1 MLETIFSWL
10 LSAVGEGLQ
19 LFVNFFFGNGND
31 GGLLNFTLGDLY
43 QNFPYFGTAYAI
55 LQACGLGLVLAIAA
69 VNLFKV
75 FLGSLSKAQDT
86 PTQILVRAA
95 LATVLIYLGGYLLSA
110 VVGIAKVPYD
120 IFVGSDAITH
130 HFGIPDSLLTDL
142 SAAVGVG
149 AAGLLVSLVL
159 IIAIGTL
166 SSCCWSVLSDT

>member
-86 PTQILVRAA
+86 PTQILVH
-95 LATVLIYLGGYLLSA
+95 LSRR
-110 VVGIAKVPYD
+110 
-120 IFVGSDAITH
+120 
-130 HFGIPDSLLTDL
+130 
-142 SAAVGVG
+142 
-149 AAGLLVSLVL
+149 
-159 IIAIGTL
+159 L
-166 SSCCWSVLSDT
+166 SSFSSCGHRESPIRHLCWV

>member
-86 PTQILVRAA
+86 ATHTILFEAQHRSV
-95 LATVLIYLGGYLLSA
+95 VLIHRFRATLC
-110 VVGIAKVPYD
+110 
-120 IFVGSDAITH
+120 F
-130 HFGIPDSLLTDL
+130 FQR
-142 SAAVGVG
+142 
-149 AAGLLVSLVL
+149 LV
-159 IIAIGTL
+159 I
-166 SSCCWSVLSDT
+166 

>member
-69 VNLFKV
+69 ACPKRRILLRKSLFEPHSPR
-75 FLGSLSKAQDT
+75 FSFIS
-86 PTQILVRAA
+86 AA
-95 LATVLIYLGGYLLSA
+95 
-110 VVGIAKVPYD
+110 
-120 IFVGSDAITH
+120 IFFPQLWESRKSHTT
-130 HFGIPDSLLTDL
+130 SLL
-142 SAAVGVG
+142 
-149 AAGLLVSLVL
+149 GL
-159 IIAIGTL
+159 TL
-166 SSCCWSVLSDT
+166 SPIILAYPTVS

>member
-69 VNLFKV
+69 VNLFEPHSPR
-75 FLGSLSKAQDT
+75 FSFIS
-86 PTQILVRAA
+86 AA
-95 LATVLIYLGGYLLSA
+95 
-110 VVGIAKVPYD
+110 
-120 IFVGSDAITH
+120 IFFPQLWASRKSHTT
-130 HFGIPDSLLTDL
+130 SLL
-142 SAAVGVG
+142 
-149 AAGLLVSLVL
+149 GL
-159 IIAIGTL
+159 TL
-166 SSCCWSVLSDT
+166 SPIILAYLTAS

>member
-110 VVGIAKVPYD
+110 VVGIAKVP
-120 IFVGSDAITH
+120 
-130 HFGIPDSLLTDL
+130 
-142 SAAVGVG
+142 
-149 AAGLLVSLVL
+149 
-159 IIAIGTL
+159 
-166 SSCCWSVLSDT
+166 

>member
-86 PTQILVRAA
+86 PTQILLR
-95 LATVLIYLGGYLLSA
+95 
-110 VVGIAKVPYD
+110 P
-120 IFVGSDAITH
+120 H
-130 HFGIPDSLLTDL
+130 
-142 SAAVGVG
+142 
-149 AAGLLVSLVL
+149 
-159 IIAIGTL
+159 
-166 SSCCWSVLSDT
+166 

>member
-43 QNFPYFGTAYAI
+43 QNFPYFGTAYAV

-120 IFVGSDAITH
+120 IFVNRLVRCRRCRSCWAAC
-130 HFGIPDSLLTDL
+130 LTRSNHCDCMEPYQ
-142 SAAVGVG
+142 AVAGV
-149 AAGLLVSLVL
+149 
-159 IIAIGTL
+159 
-166 SSCCWSVLSDT
+166 C

>member
-69 VNLFKV
+69 VNLFKI
-75 FLGSLSKAQDT
+75 FLGNLSKAQDT
-86 PTQILVRAA
+86 PTQILVRAPRFSF
-95 LATVLIYLGGYLLSA
+95 ISA
-110 VVGIAKVPYD
+110 A
-120 IFVGSDAITH
+120 IFFPQLWESRKSHTT
-130 HFGIPDSLLTDL
+130 SLL
-142 SAAVGVG
+142 
-149 AAGLLVSLVL
+149 GL
-159 IIAIGTL
+159 TL
-166 SSCCWSVLSDT
+166 SPIILAYPTVS